1 MFNESA
7 KISGNVSIS
16 NQVWTTKGHK
26 GYTKDTKNELKSAS
40 LDREAAIGK
49 ADRNSILTFVSF
61 VPEASGFFVSEVSDL
76 CGPRTIKLR
85 HSRFPRLCSVNR
97 LG

>member
-40 LDREAAIGK
+40 LDRRQPLVRLTAIAYK
-49 ADRNSILTFVSF
+49 PSCRLFPKLRDSSCPKSRTFV
-61 VPEASGFFVSEVSDL
+61 VPGQS
-76 CGPRTIKLR
+76 
-85 HSRFPRLCSVNR
+85 N
-97 LG
+97 